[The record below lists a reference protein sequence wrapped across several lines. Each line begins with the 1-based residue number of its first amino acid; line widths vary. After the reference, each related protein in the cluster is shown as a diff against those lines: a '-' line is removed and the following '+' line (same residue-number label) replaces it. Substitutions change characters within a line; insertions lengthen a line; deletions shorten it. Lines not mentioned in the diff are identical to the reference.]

1 MTGTPLQKPPSK
13 PKPDPEIML
22 SDLVREIEQI
32 PRDAW
37 VGLLMLIQLF
47 RANLGQAALAPEEQ
61 WKQALEMAKVPNAER
76 KQALGDL
83 LQSWVTEGDGQEQKE
98 TWEFL
103 RQALDE
109 DRLSDRPLFP

>member
-1 MTGTPLQKPPSK
+1 
-13 PKPDPEIML
+13 ML

-37 VGLLMLIQLF
+37 VGLLTLIQLF
-47 RANLGQAALAPEEQ
+47 RANLGQAAVTPEEQ
-61 WKQALEMAKVPNAER
+61 WKQALEMAKVPSAER
-76 KQALGDL
+76 KQALDDL
-83 LQSWVTEGDGQEQKE
+83 LQSWVTEGDGKEQQE

-109 DRLSDRPLFP
+109 EQVA

>member
-1 MTGTPLQKPPSK
+1 
-13 PKPDPEIML
+13 ML

-37 VGLLMLIQLF
+37 LGLLTLIQLF
-47 RANLGQAALAPEEQ
+47 RANLGQTTSTPDEQ
-61 WKQALEMAKVPNAER
+61 WEQAIGMATVSNAER

-83 LQSWVTEGDGQEQKE
+83 LQSWVSEGDGQEQRE
-98 TWEFL
+98 TWAFL

-109 DRLSDRPLFP
+109 DRLSDRPHDWVQKAA